1 MRAVWSDASSG
12 DLRPQD
18 PSPNGATSLG
28 NWAGS
33 LTTGGDRV
41 TGGGVPSVVRTVH
54 WIRQVHGS
62 GVVLVSG
69 AGPAVGS
76 GARSMTDPG
85 PSVMPVFAGTGDA
98 LVAAAPSVA
107 LAVLTAD
114 CAPVA
119 LGSPEGVFAAVH
131 AGWRG
136 LVAGVIARAVT
147 DMRTL
152 GATEVVGALGPCIHA
167 GCYEFGE
174 DDLARTAA
182 ALGPGCRSRTVDGRP
197 ALDLPAAVSS
207 ALASCG
213 VAEVQGV
220 DRCTACAEGYFSH
233 RRRADVGRQAL
244 LVWSGSGPQAAP
256 SPRPLRR

>member
-1 MRAVWSDASSG
+1 M
-12 DLRPQD
+12 P
-18 PSPNGATSLG
+18 P
-28 NWAGS
+28 
-33 LTTGGDRV
+33 
-41 TGGGVPSVVRTVH
+41 VVRAVH

-62 GVVLVSG
+62 GVVLVPP
-69 AGPAVGS
+69 AGLPGLSAGS
-76 GARSMTDPG
+76 GSGSTTDPG
-85 PSVMPVFAGTGDA
+85 LPVMPVFAGTGDA
-98 LVAAAPSVA
+98 LVTAAPSA
-107 LAVLTAD
+107 SLAVLTAD

-136 LVAGVIARAVT
+136 LVAGVIARAVAG
-147 DMRTL
+147 MRAL

-182 ALGPGCRSRTVDGRP
+182 SLGPDCRSHTVDGRP

-213 VAEVQGV
+213 VAEVQGI
-220 DRCTACAEGYFSH
+220 DRCTACAAGYFSH

-244 LVWSGSGPQAAP
+244 LVWSGPGHQTVPA
-256 SPRPLRR
+256 PRPPRR